1 MNTIAEENYLKAIYH
16 LTFELETVDY
26 VGTNNIANYLNVK
39 PATATDML
47 KKLKEKNLI
56 NYEKY
61 GKSSLTNEGKKLAL
75 EIIRKHRLW
84 ETFLC
89 QKLGFDWEEV
99 HEIAE
104 QLEHIKSNKLIDRL
118 DKFLN
123 YPKTDPHGEL
133 IPNAEGFIDLQSKI
147 SIIDMKLGNLYK
159 IIAVKED
166 SYDFLKLINNLG
178 ININI
183 AIELIEKNIYDNSYQ
198 IRIDG
203 KTINISNQIAEKI
216 VIEQVE

>member
-16 LTFELETVDY
+16 LTYELETTDF
-26 VGTNNIANYLNVK
+26 VGTNNIANYLSVK

-47 KKLKEKNLI
+47 KKLKEKSLI

-61 GKSSLTNEGKKLAL
+61 GKSSLTNDGKKLAL

-89 QKLGFDWEEV
+89 EKLGFNWEEV

-133 IPNAEGFIDLQSKI
+133 IPNAEGYIDYQSKI
-147 SIIDMKLGNLYK
+147 SVADMKLGFIYK
-159 IIAVKED
+159 ITAVKED
-166 SYDFLKLINNLG
+166 SYEFLKLINNMGL
-178 ININI
+178 NINKQ
-183 AIELIEKNIYDNSYQ
+183 IELKEVNIYDNSLQ
-198 IRIDG
+198 IKINNQS
-203 KTINISNQIAEKI
+203 INISSHIAHKI
-216 VIEQVE
+216 LIEQI

>member
-1 MNTIAEENYLKAIYH
+1 
-16 LTFELETVDY
+16 
-26 VGTNNIANYLNVK
+26 
-39 PATATDML
+39 ML
-47 KKLKEKNLI
+47 KKLKEKSLI

-61 GKSSLTNEGKKLAL
+61 GKSSLTNDGKKLAL

-89 QKLGFDWEEV
+89 EKLGFNWEEV

-133 IPNAEGFIDLQSKI
+133 IPNAEGYIDYQSKI
-147 SIIDMKLGNLYK
+147 SVADMKLGFIYK
-159 IIAVKED
+159 ITAVKED
-166 SYDFLKLINNLG
+166 SYEFLKLINNMGL
-178 ININI
+178 NINKQ
-183 AIELIEKNIYDNSYQ
+183 IELKEVNIYDNSLQ
-198 IRIDG
+198 IKINNQS
-203 KTINISNQIAEKI
+203 INISSHIAHKI
-216 VIEQVE
+216 LIEQI